1 MLYSRDGVNNLKR
14 ATQLLQDRNQ
24 KVTVVIKD
32 EADKENSK
40 SEVQSW
46 LCVVVDENIG
56 EIDTEREREREKIEM
71 NTKDIGR

>member
-56 EIDTEREREREKIEM
+56 EIDTERERERE
-71 NTKDIGR
+71 N

>member
-1 MLYSRDGVNNLKR
+1 MLYSRDGVNSLKR

-56 EIDTEREREREKIEM
+56 EIDRERERERK
-71 NTKDIGR
+71 N